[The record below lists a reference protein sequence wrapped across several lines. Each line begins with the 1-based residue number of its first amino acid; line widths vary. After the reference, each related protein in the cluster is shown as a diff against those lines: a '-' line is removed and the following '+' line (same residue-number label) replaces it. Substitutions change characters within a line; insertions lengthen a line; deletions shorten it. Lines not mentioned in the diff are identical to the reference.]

1 MFTGIIEETGYIRKI
16 RRHSSSASL
25 TVTCKKI
32 LDDIHIGD
40 SIAVNGI
47 CLTVIDFQDHCF
59 TVDVM
64 PETIRR
70 TSLSG
75 LNSGDPVNLER
86 AMSCDKRFGGHMVS
100 GHIDGVGTMIQC
112 EENEIAV
119 IFRIRCAPELLEGI
133 IEKGSVCL
141 DGISLTVVDVDAT
154 SFSVSIIPHTISVT
168 NLQNKTIGDPI
179 NIETD
184 MIGKYVRKYLD
195 NYEPPKTEKKDISM
209 DFLAEKG
216 FL

>member
-1 MFTGIIEETGYIRKI
+1 M
-16 RRHSSSASL
+16 S
-25 TVTCKKI
+25 
-32 LDDIHIGD
+32 DIHIGD

-47 CLTVIDFQDHCF
+47 CLTVIDFRDDCF

-64 PETIRR
+64 PETVQR

-75 LNSGDPVNLER
+75 LSSGDPVNLER
-86 AMSCDKRFGGHMVS
+86 AMACDKRFGGHFVS
-100 GHIDGVGTMIQC
+100 GHIDGVGTLVQR

-119 IFRIRCAPELLEGI
+119 IFRIRCSRELAEGI

-141 DGISLTVVDVDAT
+141 DGISLTVVDVDDS
-154 SFSVSIIPHTISVT
+154 SFSVSLIPHTVSVT
-168 NLQNKTIGDPI
+168 NLETKKIGDPV

-184 MIGKYVRKYLD
+184 MIGKYVRKYLHH
-195 NYEPPKTEKKDISM
+195 NETVKTGKTNISM